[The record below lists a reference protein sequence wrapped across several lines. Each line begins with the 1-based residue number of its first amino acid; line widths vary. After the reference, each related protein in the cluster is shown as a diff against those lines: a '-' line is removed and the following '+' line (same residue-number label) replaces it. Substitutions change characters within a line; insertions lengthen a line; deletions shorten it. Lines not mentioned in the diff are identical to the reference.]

1 MASEG
6 RRDAPALRELL
17 VENIERFE
25 FAQAMR
31 LLERCAPDRAPV
43 GGDNA
48 LDDEV
53 VRFRS
58 DLSLSFARSDL
69 QGFEPGEDGGPPHV
83 TVNFMGVATPA
94 SYGSLPQ
101 RYTEEIRALVR
112 DKNTALRDF
121 LDLFN
126 HRLVSLFYRA
136 RALHLPAL
144 QIERSPDNPY
154 ERALA
159 AVIGLATPGLAKRM
173 SLPDRALIA
182 RAGLLARRPV
192 PAIVLEA
199 LLESTFGLPVE
210 VLQFRPRRY
219 AMTGDDENRL
229 GRANCRLGEDLFLG
243 SEITLADAR
252 IRLRA
257 GPLDRS
263 RFEGLLPDALEH
275 RQFVDLVRLA
285 TGDGLDFDLQL
296 VLEASQVPS
305 TRLGRDGVAIGRLG
319 WSTWL
324 DHAERKRPA
333 DDATFA
339 PAASMRFRAE
349 VSP

>member
-6 RRDAPALRELL
+6 RRDAPSLRELL
-17 VENIERFE
+17 VDNIERFE
-25 FAQAMR
+25 FAQALR
-31 LLERCAPDRAPV
+31 LLERWAPDRAPV

-69 QGFEPGEDGGPPHV
+69 QNFEPGEDGRPPHV

-112 DKNTALRDF
+112 EKNTALRDF

-144 QIERSPDNPY
+144 QIERSSDNPF

-159 AVIGLATPGLAKRM
+159 AVIGIATSGLAGRM

-182 RAGLLARRPV
+182 HAGLLARRPV
-192 PAIVLEA
+192 PAIALEA
-199 LLESTFGLPVE
+199 LLESTFELPVE
-210 VLQFRPRRY
+210 VLQFQPRRY
-219 AMTGDDENRL
+219 AMTEDDENRL
-229 GRANCRLGEDLFLG
+229 GRANSRLGEDLFLG
-243 SEITLADAR
+243 REITLADAR

-257 GPLDRS
+257 GPLDRA

-275 RQFVDLVRLA
+275 KQFVDLVRLA

-296 VLEASQVPS
+296 VLRAAEVPG
-305 TRLGRDGVAIGRLG
+305 TRMGSDGVAIGRLG
-319 WSTWL
+319 WSSWL
-324 DHAERKRPA
+324 EHDARERPA
-333 DDATFA
+333 DDAIFA
-339 PAASMRFRAE
+339 PVASTRFGAE
-349 VSP
+349 VTP

>member
-17 VENIERFE
+17 IENIERFE
-25 FAQAMR
+25 FAQALR
-31 LLERCAPDRAPV
+31 LLERWAPDRTPV
-43 GGDNA
+43 GGDSA
-48 LDDEV
+48 LEDEV

-58 DLSLSFARSDL
+58 DLALSFARSDL
-69 QGFEPGEDGGPPHV
+69 QNFEPGLDGRPPHV

-126 HRLVSLFYRA
+126 HRLVSLFFRA

-144 QIERSPDNPY
+144 QIERGPDNPF

-159 AVIGLATPGLAKRM
+159 AVIGIATTGLAKRM

-182 RAGLLARRPV
+182 QAGLLARRPV
-192 PAIVLEA
+192 PAIALQA
-199 LLESTFGLPVE
+199 LLESTFELPVE
-210 VLQFRPRRY
+210 VLQFQPRRY
-219 AMTGDDENRL
+219 AMIDDDENRL

-243 SEITLADAR
+243 REITLADAR

-257 GPLDRS
+257 GPLDRE

-275 RQFVDLVRLA
+275 RQFVDLIRLA
-285 TGDGLDFDLQL
+285 TGDGFDFDLQL
-296 VLEASQVPS
+296 VLRAEQVPG
-305 TRLGRDGVAIGRLG
+305 TRLGADGVAIGRLG
-319 WSTWL
+319 WSSWL
-324 DHAERKRPA
+324 EHDGRERPA

-339 PAASMRFRAE
+339 PAASMRIRPE

>member
-1 MASEG
+1 M
-6 RRDAPALRELL
+6 

-25 FAQAMR
+25 FAQALR
-31 LLERCAPDRAPV
+31 LLERWAPDRAPV
-43 GGDNA
+43 GGDAA

-58 DLSLSFARSDL
+58 DLALSFARSDL
-69 QGFEPGEDGGPPHV
+69 QNFEPGLDGRPPHV

-126 HRLVSLFYRA
+126 HRLVSLFFRA

-144 QIERSPDNPY
+144 QIERGPDNPF

-159 AVIGLATPGLAKRM
+159 AVVGIASSGLADRL

-192 PAIVLEA
+192 PAITLQA
-199 LLESTFGLPVE
+199 LLESTFELPVE

-219 AMTGDDENRL
+219 AMTDDDENRL

-243 SEITLADAR
+243 REITLADAR

-257 GPLDRS
+257 GPLDRE

-275 RQFVDLVRLA
+275 RQLVDLVRLA

-296 VLEASQVPS
+296 VLRAAEVPG
-305 TRLGRDGVAIGRLG
+305 TRLGGDGVALGRLG
-319 WSTWL
+319 WSSWL
-324 DHAERKRPA
+324 EHDARERPA

-339 PAASMRFRAE
+339 PVASMRFRPE

>member
-25 FAQAMR
+25 FAQALR
-31 LLERCAPDRAPV
+31 LLERWAPDRAPV

-69 QGFEPGEDGGPPHV
+69 QRFEPGVDGEPPRV

-112 DKNTALRDF
+112 EKNTALRDF

-144 QIERSPDNPY
+144 QIERSSDNPF

-159 AVIGLATPGLAKRM
+159 AVIGIATTGLARRT

-192 PAIVLEA
+192 PAIALEA
-199 LLESTFGLPVE
+199 LLESTFELPVD
-210 VLQFRPRRY
+210 VLQFQPRRY
-219 AMTGDDENRL
+219 AMTEDDENRL

-243 SEITLADAR
+243 REVTLADAR

-257 GPLDRS
+257 GPLDRE

-275 RQFVDLVRLA
+275 KQFVDLVRLA

-296 VLEASQVPS
+296 VLRAAEVPG
-305 TRLGRDGVAIGRLG
+305 TRMGSDGVAIGRLG
-319 WSTWL
+319 WSSWL
-324 DHAERKRPA
+324 EHDARERPA
-333 DDATFA
+333 DDAIFA
-339 PAASMRFRAE
+339 PVASTRFGAE
-349 VSP
+349 VTP

>member
-1 MASEG
+1 MAAEG
-6 RRDAPALRELL
+6 RSDSLTLRELL

-25 FAQAMR
+25 FAQALR
-31 LLERCAPDRAPV
+31 LLERWMPDRAPV
-43 GGDNA
+43 GGDHA

-58 DLSLSFARSDL
+58 DISLVFPRSDL
-69 QGFEPGEDGGPPHV
+69 QRFEPGEIGHPPRV

-101 RYTEEIRALVR
+101 RYAEEIRSLVR

-126 HRLVSLFYRA
+126 HRLISLFFRA

-144 QIERSPDNPY
+144 QIERGSDNPF
-154 ERALA
+154 ERALS
-159 AVIGLATPGLAKRM
+159 AVLGIATPGLSQRL

-199 LLESTFGLPVE
+199 LLESTFELPVE
-210 VLQFRPRRY
+210 VLQFQPRRY
-219 AMTGDDENRL
+219 AMTADDENRL

-243 SEITLADAR
+243 REITLADAR

-257 GPLDRS
+257 GPLDCA

-275 RQFVDLVRLA
+275 QQFVDLVRLA

-296 VLEASQVPS
+296 VLQAAEVPS
-305 TRLGRDGVAIGRLG
+305 TRMGGDGVAIGRLG
-319 WSTWL
+319 WSSWL
-324 DHAERKRPA
+324 ASDARPEPA
-333 DDATFA
+333 DDAVFA
-339 PAASMRFRAE
+339 PMPRREFRLEAT
-349 VSP
+349 P